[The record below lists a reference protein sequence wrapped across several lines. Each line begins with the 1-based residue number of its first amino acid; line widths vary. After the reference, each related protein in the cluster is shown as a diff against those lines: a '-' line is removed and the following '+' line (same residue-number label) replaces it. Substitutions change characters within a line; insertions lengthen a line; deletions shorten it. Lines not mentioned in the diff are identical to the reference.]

1 MKVLLKY
8 KIITIAKK
16 GRIVT
21 FTIGKYSISNNK
33 IIRRNNKYRAVN

>member
-8 KIITIAKK
+8 KSLLIAKK
-16 GRIVT
+16 VRIVT
-21 FTIGKYSISNNK
+21 FTIGKCSISNNK